1 MQGIDI
7 RALFKKRLFD
17 DYMAVS
23 MHKNIVIQKLDELSK
38 EQLLYIISQYSQFP
52 RNIVSVLVSA
62 AYTFG
67 YHGWTKFA
75 DELREN
81 VFEEL
86 GGGGGHIASE
96 FGPHYSIL
104 RSELQRSF
112 GVDVSEHSP
121 SAATEKF
128 LASMSRLVQS
138 EPTKVAGSIF
148 ALEASAVPELG
159 IVSKLVK
166 HLATLHGV
174 EISRNLSRFF
184 RFHMNE
190 IEVGHRDRLIAL
202 CEDRLSEPAS
212 LTAFL
217 EGFDLLLQAMDEWWL
232 GIDRESFAA
241 PGVAAPATS
250 F

>member
-1 MQGIDI
+1 MQSSDI
-7 RALFKKRLFD
+7 RVFLKKRMFD

-23 MHKNIVIQKLDELSK
+23 MHKNVVIQKLNELSK
-38 EQLLYIISQYSQFP
+38 DKLLYILSQYSQFP

-86 GGGGGHIASE
+86 GGGSGHITSE

-112 GVDVSEHSP
+112 GIDVSEYSP
-121 SAATEKF
+121 SAATETF

-138 EPTKVAGSIF
+138 EPMKAAGGVF

-159 IVSKLVK
+159 IVSKFVK
-166 HLATLHGV
+166 HLAALHEV
-174 EISRNLSRFF
+174 EVSRNLSRFF
-184 RFHMNE
+184 RFHMNQ

-202 CEDRLSEPAS
+202 CEDRLSEPTS
-212 LTAFL
+212 LPTFI
-217 EGFDLLLQAMDEWWL
+217 EGFDLLLQAMDVWWVGML
-232 GIDRESFAA
+232 RESLAERS
-241 PGVAAPATS
+241 VAAPATS